1 MSEKHRSDE
10 HYFENPGDT
19 NHSQNS
25 LFEEIIFGKIQLLKL
40 IDTYMHYFS
49 STHVSHLNNFVPVN
63 VDDIKFAI

>member
-25 LFEEIIFGKIQLLKL
+25 LFEEIIFGKKIWK
-40 IDTYMHYFS
+40 I
-49 STHVSHLNNFVPVN
+49 
-63 VDDIKFAI
+63 